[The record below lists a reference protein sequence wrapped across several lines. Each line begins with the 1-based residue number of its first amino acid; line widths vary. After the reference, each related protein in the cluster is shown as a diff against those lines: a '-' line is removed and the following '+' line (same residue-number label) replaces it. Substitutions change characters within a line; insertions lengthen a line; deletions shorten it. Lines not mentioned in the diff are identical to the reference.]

1 MKSSMDNRTEK
12 WTRNELGYLGLLQL
26 VASALNGLLSV
37 LTGSEDSGVNALKQ
51 HRQYKY

>member
-1 MKSSMDNRTEK
+1 MKSSIDNRTEK
-12 WTRNELGYLGLLQL
+12 WTRNERLLVL
-26 VASALNGLLSV
+26 VASAINGLLSL